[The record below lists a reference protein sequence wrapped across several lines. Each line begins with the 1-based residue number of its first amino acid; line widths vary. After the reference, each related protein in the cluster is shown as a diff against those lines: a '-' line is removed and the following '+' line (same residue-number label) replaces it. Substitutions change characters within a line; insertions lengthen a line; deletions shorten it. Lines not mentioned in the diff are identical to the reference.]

1 MQSGQVISP
10 ESAFSE
16 LLAGALPAPVV
27 PAFNKLLGFDGVLR
41 LYRELRDMPEGRP
54 LPELLIGRL
63 KVDCRIGPE
72 DRRRIPAEG
81 PVVAVSNHPYGL
93 LDAALLAAWLP
104 TIRPDVKF
112 LGNYVLGAIP
122 EIRERLIVVDPMR
135 EGAGRAVSV
144 AGLKAAIEFVR
155 GGGMLVVFPAGEVS
169 HLRLR
174 NGRIEDREWHSS
186 VGGIIRRT
194 GAAALPIHVSGANSI
209 LFQLAG
215 LVHPMLRTAMLPR
228 ELLNKERKSV
238 TIRVG
243 SPVPAAKLV
252 ALGSDEERASYLRWR
267 TYLLGSRSD
276 FKPRTSLPFVR
287 SRSWKAPIAAAQDSG
302 ALRREVASLGA
313 ARMLIESGDLE
324 SFLAPANEIPTV
336 LAEIGRLREISFR
349 AVGEGT
355 GRAAD
360 LDRFDRHYLHLFLWN
375 RKAAEVVGAYR
386 IAQTDVVR
394 NHLGRD
400 GLYTATLFRYSDELL
415 DRMGPA
421 LELGRSF
428 IRPEYQTQFGPLL
441 TLWKGIGRFI
451 AMRPEYR
458 VLFGP
463 VSISNSYPPACR
475 QLMVSFLSKYLSLS
489 DWTSLVR
496 ARRPPRGV
504 SPGTPTGLDLDDLCS
519 LVEDIDREKPGI
531 PVLLRQY
538 LKLGGKLLGFNV
550 DREFGDALDGLIVVD
565 LMQTD
570 PKILGRYIGKREAE
584 AFRNFHDPSVATS
597 AE

>member
-1 MQSGQVISP
+1 
-10 ESAFSE
+10 
-16 LLAGALPAPVV
+16 
-27 PAFNKLLGFDGVLR
+27 
-41 LYRELRDMPEGRP
+41 
-54 LPELLIGRL
+54 
-63 KVDCRIGPE
+63 
-72 DRRRIPAEG
+72 
-81 PVVAVSNHPYGL
+81 
-93 LDAALLAAWLP
+93 
-104 TIRPDVKF
+104 
-112 LGNYVLGAIP
+112 
-122 EIRERLIVVDPMR
+122 
-135 EGAGRAVSV
+135 V
-144 AGLKAAIEFVR
+144 AGLKAAIEHVR

-169 HLRLR
+169 HLCLR
-174 NGRIEDREWHSS
+174 NGRVEDREWHAS

-194 GAAALPIHVSGANSI
+194 GASAVPIHVSGSNSV

-215 LVHPMLRTAMLPR
+215 LVHPVLRTALLPR
-228 ELLNKERKSV
+228 ELLNKERMSV

-243 SPVPAAKLV
+243 PPVAGAKL
-252 ALGSDEERASYLRWR
+252 AELRSDAERSSYLRWR
-267 TYLLGSRSD
+267 TYLLSNRKD
-276 FKPRTSLPFVR
+276 YKPRTSLPFIRAR
-287 SRSWKAPIAAAQDSG
+287 SGNRPIAAAENADK
-302 ALRREVASLGA
+302 LRGEVISLSA
-313 ARMLIESGDLE
+313 ARLLIESGDLQCL
-324 SFLAPANEIPTV
+324 LAPANEIPTV
-336 LAEIGRLREISFR
+336 LAEIGRLREVSFR

-375 RKAAEVVGAYR
+375 KKALEIVGAYR

-428 IRPEYQTQFGPLL
+428 IRPEYQTQFAPLL

-451 AMRPEYR
+451 SMRPEYR

-463 VSISNSYPPACR
+463 VSISNNYPAVCR

-504 SPGTPTGLDLDDLCS
+504 APGTPTGLARDDRCS
-519 LVEDIDREKPGI
+519 LVEDIHRGKPGI
-531 PVLLRQY
+531 PVLLRQC

-550 DREFGDALDGLIVVD
+550 DRDFGDAHDGLIVVD

-570 PKILGRYIGKREAE
+570 PNILGRYIGKREAE
-584 AFRNFHDPSVATS
+584 AFRAFHAPAPRGRPAGMVV
-597 AE
+597 